1 MSHPSRANEHSYDFK
16 WGIKS
21 GMGGKN
27 RDLQFYESFTYD
39 GVEYSLYD
47 CVYLYQT
54 GQLETYIGKLVRI
67 WETPTREK
75 KVKIVW
81 FFRPVD
87 IRRHLGDD
95 VPHWNEIFLASG
107 EGKGISNINALEAL
121 GGKCKVVC
129 TSNDKRNP
137 RVSQV
142 ELREA
147 DYIFYRTFD
156 IGSLKISDNFAD
168 LIDGIKVEYFFNRKK
183 DQKLLNP
190 RNIKANLEVR
200 TQTIDSTSKSDMSTL
215 DMWPLKKRKLLL
227 STEKELPG
235 LGPNT
240 SPPSELEERSN
251 MRTLLPL
258 RIASKRDPEKL
269 TVSLP
274 GLPKH
279 EEKNLNPKD
288 STSQNR
294 ARPKKVKFDEKA
306 ITIPDKAASQ
316 PAQNEGIKART
327 GSMDD
332 TRRLDADRRSWF
344 KELPWDKRIQRAHE
358 QGTLVLLE
366 NLDRSYTSSEVEDLV
381 WHAFNVRAT
390 AKMIQCGTFSSPHNG
405 KAFVI
410 FKLKAT
416 ADMVISQLN
425 AKCLMLADGRP
436 VVGHRK
442 APTDPSKPASF
453 VGHLFIDKIRFQRQP
468 EYMRNA
474 VSTSHYS
481 QPNTIEF
488 DLATEWRVLQEKS
501 VLWWKA
507 LYEQH
512 SKEIQ
517 DLKCQLKHI
526 F

>member
-39 GVEYSLYD
+39 GVEYFLYD

-75 KVKIVW
+75 KVNIVW

-147 DYIFYRTFD
+147 DYMFYRTFD

-240 SPPSELEERSN
+240 SPPSELGERSN

-306 ITIPDKAASQ
+306 ITIPDKAAPQ

-366 NLDRSYTSSEVEDLV
+366 NLDRFYTSSEVEDLV
-381 WHAFNVRAT
+381 WHAFKVRAT

-425 AKCLMLADGRP
+425 ARCLMLADGRP

-468 EYMRNA
+468 EYMNGVCCKKNLFYGGRHCM
-474 VSTSHYS
+474 SDIRRRYKTSS
-481 QPNTIEF
+481 
-488 DLATEWRVLQEKS
+488 AS
-501 VLWWKA
+501 
-507 LYEQH
+507 
-512 SKEIQ
+512 
-517 DLKCQLKHI
+517 
-526 F
+526 